1 MGFNY
6 LEIKDCPFLKY
17 TGVIVRCEAINP
29 SERLIECK
37 QQYDYDAPLELCP
50 IFALKARLTE
60 VENSIPSKEEDA
72 YDRGYKRGLDDSFEE
87 YTKRL
92 TNLIKDNGKS

>member
-1 MGFNY
+1 MGLGY
-6 LEIKDCPFLKY
+6 LKIKDCPFLKY
-17 TGVIVRCEAINP
+17 TDVIMYCDAINP
-29 SERLIECK
+29 SGRFIDCK
-37 QQYDYDAPLELCP
+37 QIYDYDAPLELCP

-72 YDRGYKRGLDDSFEE
+72 YDRGYKKGLDDSFEE

-92 TNLIKDNGKS
+92 TNLIKDNEKS